1 MWLIIILFIGP
12 IVYLIVSG
20 IGDSISYEVKKTNR
34 EKYHGEEIISFFSTN
49 DKKNISKEDIMLL
62 FVSLLKKYKR
72 RYFMIEYSIFNDK
85 EDQNGIWAI
94 KTTKQT
100 FGWGIVYNIR
110 FIFSNGYV
118 HLSFSNNEF
127 LSGEKI
133 SLEYYLGGMD
143 LGTNFIES
151 TLNSCRDEAE
161 IIWKINGIKSEGNL
175 PFDYIP
181 LSDSNRSSSNGNGFK
196 SQKEKSS
203 YENATQIDLISFY
216 RNLLGL
222 KLCFSQ
228 EELKKSYREAVGKYH
243 PDRYGSSSPRDRENA
258 ELLMKQVNEAYEK
271 LKEMATK

>member
-20 IGDSISYEVKKTNR
+20 IGDSISYEVKKANR
-34 EKYHGEEIISFFSTN
+34 EKYHGEEILGFFSTN
-49 DKKNISKEDIMLL
+49 NKENISKEDIMLL
-62 FVSLLKKYKR
+62 FGSLLKKYKR
-72 RYFMIEYSIFNDK
+72 RYFLIEYSILNDK
-85 EDQNGIWAI
+85 EDQNGMWAI

-127 LSGEKI
+127 LSGEKV

-143 LGTNFIES
+143 LGTKYIEG
-151 TLNSCRDEAE
+151 TLNSCKEEAE
-161 IIWKINGIKSEGNL
+161 TIWKINDIKSEGNL

-181 LSDSNRSSSNGNGFK
+181 LSESKGSSSNSNGTK
-196 SQKEKSS
+196 KQKEKSS
-203 YENATQIDLISFY
+203 YENSNQIDLLSFY

-222 KLCFSQ
+222 RLRFSHD
-228 EELKKSYREAVGKYH
+228 ELKKSYREAVGKYH

-258 ELLMKQVNEAYEK
+258 EMLMKQVNEAYEK
-271 LKEMATK
+271 LKEVAE

>member
-1 MWLIIILFIGP
+1 
-12 IVYLIVSG
+12 
-20 IGDSISYEVKKTNR
+20 
-34 EKYHGEEIISFFSTN
+34 
-49 DKKNISKEDIMLL
+49 MLL
-62 FVSLLKKYKR
+62 YVSLMKKYKR
-72 RYFMIEYSIFNDK
+72 RYFMIEYSILNDK
-85 EDQNGIWAI
+85 EDQNGMWAI

-127 LSGEKI
+127 LSGEKV

-143 LGTNFIES
+143 LGTTFIES
-151 TLNSCRDEAE
+151 TLNACRDEAK
-161 IIWKINGIKSEGNL
+161 IMWKINGMNIEEDL

-181 LSDSNRSSSNGNGFK
+181 LSDSDRSSSNSNRTK
-196 SQKEKSS
+196 QQREEEAH
-203 YENATQIDLISFY
+203 ENTVEFDLISFY

-222 KLCFSQ
+222 KLHFSQ

-258 ELLMKQVNEAYEK
+258 EMLMKQVNEAYEK
-271 LKEMATK
+271 LKEVAQ